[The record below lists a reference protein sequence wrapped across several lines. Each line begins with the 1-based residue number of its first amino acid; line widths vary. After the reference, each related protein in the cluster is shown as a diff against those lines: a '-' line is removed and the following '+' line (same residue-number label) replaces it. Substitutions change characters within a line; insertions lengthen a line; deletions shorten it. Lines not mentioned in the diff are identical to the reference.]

1 MSKHRTRVAG
11 VAIVLLTGLAWWFFR
26 SGPMAEQTHN
36 TSTTSSGRKTT
47 KPHFPSRSTRSSAV
61 ATDAKRAQPD
71 QDSVALAYPEGLWLT
86 CPAPGLANGEYRVH
100 RSLLRHLSV
109 MNEELSGVLT
119 KPSEGHGF
127 LVTPRGH
134 HTAELRWSEQGCQLQ
149 PLQPMSLAGSGR
161 RAGCQRGGGRVCR

>member
-26 SGPMAEQTHN
+26 PGPMAEQTHN

-86 CPAPGLANGEYRVH
+86 CPAP
-100 RSLLRHLSV
+100 